1 MEDCHSMARLFGT
14 DGVRGVANTE
24 LTPELAFNLG
34 RAGAYVLARHLTP
47 GQPVNILVG
56 KDTRLSGDLL
66 ESALIAGIL
75 SVGANA
81 YSVGVLPTP
90 AVAWLTHSQQM
101 TAGVMI
107 SASHNPAPDNG
118 IKFFAHDGYKL
129 PDELEDEIEAFLQ
142 QPERLPRPAGD
153 GVGRLYSVTAWPDLY
168 IDYLC
173 SLVQTPLSGL
183 KVVVDCANGAV
194 FDVAKKLFSRLRM
207 QAELINA
214 NPDGLNI
221 NVACGS
227 TQPQG
232 LAARVQ
238 AAGADLGLAFD
249 GDADRL
255 IAVDHQGQVVNGD
268 AIMAI
273 CALALQRAGRLA
285 NNTLV
290 ATVMSNMGLEQAMLN
305 AGISLLRA
313 PVGDRYV
320 LAKMQEVG
328 ANLGGEQ
335 SGHIIFLDY
344 ATTGDGLLSALQ
356 LLQVVAASGQPLAQL
371 ASVVKPFPQV
381 LHNVP
386 VANRSIV
393 DHPQVQQAIS
403 EAQELLRG
411 RGRLVVRPSGT
422 EPLIRVMAEAETE
435 VLATQAVQMV
445 ARAIQES
452 K

>member
-1 MEDCHSMARLFGT
+1 MARIFGT

-34 RAGAYVLARHLTP
+34 RAGAYVLAQHLTP

-66 ESALIAGIL
+66 ASALTAGIL
-75 SVGANA
+75 SVGADA
-81 YSVGVLPTP
+81 YTVGVLPTP
-90 AVAWLTHSQQM
+90 AVAWLTHHQAM

-107 SASHNPAPDNG
+107 SASHNPAADNG
-118 IKFFAHDGYKL
+118 IKFFAHDGCKL
-129 PDELEDEIEAFLQ
+129 PDELEDEIEFFLQ
-142 QPERLPRPAGD
+142 HPERLPRPAGD
-153 GVGRLYSVTAWPDLY
+153 GVGRLHEVAAWPELY
-168 IDYLC
+168 VDYLC
-173 SLVQTPLSGL
+173 SLVQTPLTGL

-194 FDVAKKLFSRLRM
+194 SDVAKTLFPRLGV
-207 QAELINA
+207 QVELINA
-214 NPDGLNI
+214 SPDGLNI

-227 TQPQG
+227 TQPHG

-238 AAGADLGLAFD
+238 QAGADLGLAFD

-255 IAVDHQGQVVNGD
+255 IAVDHQGQIVNGD

-290 ATVMSNMGLEQAMLN
+290 ATVMSNLGLEQAMQA
-305 AGISLLRA
+305 AGIRLLRA

-371 ASVVKPFPQV
+371 AAVVKPFPQV

-386 VANRSIV
+386 VANRNIIE
-393 DHPQVQQAIS
+393 HPRVQQAIG
-403 EAQELLRG
+403 EARELLGG
-411 RGRLVVRPSGT
+411 RGRLLVRPSGT

-435 VLATQAVQMV
+435 VLADEAARLV
-445 ARAIQES
+445 ARVIQENQ
-452 K
+452 